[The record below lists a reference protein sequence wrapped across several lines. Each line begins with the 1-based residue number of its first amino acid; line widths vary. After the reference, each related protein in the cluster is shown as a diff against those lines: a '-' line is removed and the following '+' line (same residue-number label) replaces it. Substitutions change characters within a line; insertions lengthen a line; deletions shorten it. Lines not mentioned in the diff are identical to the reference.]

1 MGWFQR
7 GKPPEPKKVEEAK
20 PWEEA
25 ADKALDAGD
34 ILGACERR
42 LANDAT
48 LLALC
53 NDFLGESE
61 EPQVNCI
68 TITGTFV
75 SSWPGREPTYD
86 ARRAETAVREE
97 RNRIRVRV
105 AEANLKAAETAL
117 VSAREAAPK
126 GQKIRK

>member
-7 GKPPEPKKVEEAK
+7 GTPPEPKKVEEAK
-20 PWEEA
+20 PWEAA

-61 EPQVNCI
+61 EPQVNGI
-68 TITGTFV
+68 TITGGFV
-75 SSWPGREPTYD
+75 SGWPGWEPTYD
-86 ARRAETAVREE
+86 AGWDDGQ
-97 RNRIRVRV
+97 
-105 AEANLKAAETAL
+105 EAIEIDRQPAQDRDFEHYLK
-117 VSAREAAPK
+117 RKNAP
-126 GQKIRK
+126 